1 MKQEN
6 WTYLELTVE
15 DKTLSSKNF
24 STGDFSFNRDE
35 NAELLRKMTLPKK
48 KKNIWTTR
56 TFEIV
61 LLYDELFEDPIDFSI
76 DWRNNNLW

>member
-35 NAELLRKMTLPKK
+35 NAELLRKMTLTKK